1 MRRFGGRSG
10 GLFYIFLLIIFFKH
24 GFRNPGSIFN
34 DPRCLVMETRIQ
46 FNLWISEKVRL
57 VLEIA
62 EVLRINAR
70 IRGRFSLFV
79 VWVLWRD
86 FSFLL
91 SFRRKRF
98 ALH

>member
-70 IRGRFSLFV
+70 MLLRLEVVFLCSLFG
-79 VWVLWRD
+79 
-86 FSFLL
+86 SYGEI
-91 SFRRKRF
+91 FRF
-98 ALH
+98 C

>member
-1 MRRFGGRSG
+1 MRRFEGRSG

-24 GFRNPGSIFN
+24 GFRNPGSVFN
-34 DPRCLVMETRIQ
+34 DPQCLVMETRIQ

-70 IRGRFSLFV
+70 MLLRLEV
-79 VWVLWRD
+79 VFRVLWSD
-86 FSFLL
+86 FSVLL